1 MWGWTK
7 LFSYTFGFLALEI
20 VDLLQKVQRGMHS
33 NVVPPRSMNVVFK
46 RIGFAIQKNLA
57 AQLVVCYLPFIH
69 V

>member
-20 VDLLQKVQRGMHS
+20 VDLLQNVQRAMH
-33 NVVPPRSMNVVFK
+33 NNGVPPRSMDVVFK
-46 RIGFAIQKNLA
+46 RIGFAIQKGLA
-57 AQLVVCYLPFIH
+57 TQLVVCLPFIH